1 MSTTTLSLSER
12 LKVET
17 GEHHRRAEGKTIQG
31 LLVSGKVTREQYAAW
46 MSQMMH
52 VHAALEAAV
61 DLAAKDEPRVRVVA
75 ESARHSDH
83 LRADLAAMGGAMGAV
98 AAGMLPATRELS
110 AAIQGAGV
118 WGLVGMQYVLEG
130 SMNGNKFI
138 AMGVRRGLGLTAGV
152 GDTYLD
158 PYGDQ
163 QRAAWAAFKG
173 GLDALGADEGQMDEA
188 VEGARAMFDG
198 IAGLSDGLA

>member
-1 MSTTTLSLSER
+1 MSTTTLLLSER

-17 GEHHRRAEGKTIQG
+17 GEHHRRAEGKEIQR

-52 VHAALEAAV
+52 VHAALEGAV

-75 ESARHSDH
+75 EGAKHSDH
-83 LRADLAAMGGAMGAV
+83 LRVDIGAMGVV
-98 AAGMLPATRELS
+98 ASGMLPATRELI

-130 SMNGNKFI
+130 SMNGNKYI
-138 AMGVRRGLGLTAGV
+138 AMGVRRGLGLTPGV

-163 QRAAWAAFKG
+163 QRAAWAAFKS
-173 GLDALGADEGQMDEA
+173 GLDALGADEGQVDEA

-198 IAGLSDGLA
+198 IAGLSEELA

>member
-1 MSTTTLSLSER
+1 MNTTALSLSER

-17 GEHHRRAEGKTIQG
+17 GEHHRRAEGKEIQR
-31 LLVSGKVTREQYAAW
+31 LLVSGRVTHEQYAAW

-52 VHAALEAAV
+52 VHAALEGAV

-75 ESARHSDH
+75 ESAGHSDH
-83 LRADLAAMGGAMGAV
+83 LRADIGAMGAV
-98 AAGMLPATRELS
+98 AAGVLPATRELI
-110 AAIQGAGV
+110 AAIQSAGA

-130 SMNGNKFI
+130 SMNGNKYI
-138 AMGVRRGLGLTAGV
+138 AMGVRRGLGLTPGV

-163 QRAAWAAFKG
+163 QRAAWAAFKS
-173 GLDALGADEGQMDEA
+173 GLDALGADEGQVDEA
-188 VEGARAMFDG
+188 VEGARRMFDG